1 MTLLFLNAIQSTIFQ
16 ALLAEYRKKPFRSYT
31 TLQKSYQPKAYLSRA
46 WSQFRNWVSL
56 TIISVPQGK
65 LNLQKILHND
75 DKAVSLVAK
84 LPDIR

>member
-1 MTLLFLNAIQSTIFQ
+1 MLYNPQFFQ

-31 TLQKSYQPKAYLSRA
+31 TLQKSYQPKAYLSLA